1 MIATAPVLLLVTLA
15 AFMLVTLLPGDAVSA
30 LLAAAEGLDPRVEES
45 LRLQFGLDRPLA
57 VRYVQWLGRLS
68 VGDLGRSLLSRQPVL
83 DTILARLPV
92 TVILTAGAIFL
103 SLAIGIPLGLLAG
116 MRPNSRADRLLSAIA
131 ALGVATPSF
140 WLGIL
145 LGFVFAQSLGW
156 LPSFGYR
163 GPIEGGF
170 WLMTQHMLLPWFT
183 LSAARIVEVV
193 RQVRS
198 GTAEIMTQDF
208 IRTARAKGLPERV
221 VIWKHAL
228 KNVLVPVITVTGLA
242 VGHLLSGAVVVEV
255 IFLLPGMGTLV
266 VEAVLQRDFPVTQGV
281 VLTGAVATIGASLM
295 ADALY
300 GLLDP
305 RIRYD

>member
-1 MIATAPVLLLVTLA
+1 MLVTLA

-30 LLAAAEGLDPRVEES
+30 LFAAAEGLDQNVEES

-57 VRYVQWLGRLS
+57 VRYAQWVGRLA

-83 DTILARLPV
+83 ESILARMPV
-92 TVILTAGAIFL
+92 TLILTAGAILL
-103 SLAIGIPLGLLAG
+103 SIVIGIPLGLLAG
-116 MRPNSRADRLLSAIA
+116 MRPNSRADRLLSAVA
-131 ALGVATPSF
+131 ALGVATPNF

-145 LGFVFAQSLGW
+145 LVFVFAQSLGW

-163 GPIEGGF
+163 SPVEGGF
-170 WLMTQHMLLPWFT
+170 WLMVQHMLLPWLT

-198 GTAEIMTQDF
+198 GTVEIMTQDF
-208 IRTARAKGLPERV
+208 IRTARAKGLSERL
-221 VIWKHAL
+221 VIWRHAL

-266 VEAVLQRDFPVTQGV
+266 VEAVLLRDFPITQGV
-281 VLTGAVATIGASLM
+281 VLMGAVATIGASLI

-305 RIRYD
+305 RVHYD

>member
-1 MIATAPVLLLVTLA
+1 MVLVTLA

-30 LLAAAEGLDPRVEES
+30 LLAAAEGADPRIEES
-45 LRLQFGLDRPLA
+45 LRLQFGLDRPFA
-57 VRYVQWLGRLS
+57 VRYAQWLARLA

-92 TVILTAGAIFL
+92 TIILTAGAILL
-103 SLAIGIPLGLLAG
+103 SLVIGIPLGLLAG
-116 MRPNSRADRLLSAIA
+116 VRPNSPADRLLSGLA

-145 LGFVFAQSLGW
+145 LVFVFAQSLGW

-163 GPIEGGF
+163 SLPEGG
-170 WLMTQHMLLPWFT
+170 LSEMLRHMLLPWLT

-208 IRTARAKGLPERV
+208 IRTARAKGLPDRLV
-221 VIWKHAL
+221 LWRHAL

-266 VEAVLQRDFPVTQGV
+266 VEGVLQRDFPITQGV
-281 VLTGAVATIGASLM
+281 VLAGATATIAASLV
-295 ADALY
+295 ADVLY

-305 RIRYD
+305 RVRYD

>member
-1 MIATAPVLLLVTLA
+1 
-15 AFMLVTLLPGDAVSA
+15 
-30 LLAAAEGLDPRVEES
+30 
-45 LRLQFGLDRPLA
+45 
-57 VRYVQWLGRLS
+57 VQWLGRLS

-92 TVILTAGAIFL
+92 TIILTAGAIFL

-116 MRPNSRADRLLSAIA
+116 MRPNSPADRLLSAVA

-163 GPIEGGF
+163 GPGEGGF
-170 WLMTQHMLLPWFT
+170 WLMTQHMLLPWLT

-198 GTAEIMTQDF
+198 GTVEIMTQDF
-208 IRTARAKGLPERV
+208 IRTARAKGLPERL

-281 VLTGAVATIGASLM
+281 VLTGAVATIGASLL